1 MLMKLTVTIKK
12 NGQIS
17 YVLHK
22 HAYKE
27 RRRKIE
33 NKYLFAI
40 ENSLTYS
47 NNAHFN
53 SMTIKTSVKSGSK
66 MC

>member
-27 RRRKIE
+27 RRRKSRF
-33 NKYLFAI
+33 KVTYYQSVH
-40 ENSLTYS
+40 SL
-47 NNAHFN
+47 
-53 SMTIKTSVKSGSK
+53 SGK
-66 MC
+66 